1 MIGPKSASVN
11 ILTNIMSGSGVAT
24 ARKIIERPG
33 GQAPQGP
40 NMSSLK
46 RYDTCVGLFVM

>member
-33 GQAPQGP
+33 GQAQGP
-40 NMSSLK
+40 DMLSLK